1 MQKKLRKL
9 VSDLVMKRRL
19 SKEEEKLIVDAIQE
33 AELLTSGEIR
43 VHIEARCNK
52 APLDRAAEVFVK
64 LGMEKTRDRNGVLIY
79 IALNDRKL
87 AIAGD
92 TGINQVVPENFW
104 NDTKSIMIEHFRE
117 DRIADGVKK
126 AVLLA
131 GEQLSKY
138 FPLKSDDTNEL
149 SNEIS
154 RGDDIE

>member
-1 MQKKLRKL
+1 
-9 VSDLVMKRRL
+9 MKRRL
-19 SKEEEKLIVDAIQE
+19 SQEEEKQIVDAIRD

-43 VHIEARCNK
+43 VHIEARCKLN
-52 APLDRAAEVFVK
+52 PLDRAAEVFVK

-79 IALNDRKL
+79 IALDDRKL

-92 TGINQVVPENFW
+92 SGINQAVPDNFW
-104 NDTKSIMIEHFRE
+104 NDTKSLMVAHFQE
-117 DRIADGVKK
+117 DRIAEGVKK

-131 GEQLSKY
+131 GEQLGKY
-138 FPLKSDDTNEL
+138 FPLKSDDSNEL